1 MGPNPCCPIIKI
13 GCNGKTGFSWKK
25 TLRKLGFN
33 RILHEST
40 LRYEDLKLISTN
52 APG

>member
-1 MGPNPCCPIIKI
+1 MGKQALVE
-13 GCNGKTGFSWKK
+13 KK
-25 TLRKLGFN
+25 PLRKLGFN

-52 APG
+52 APGQGLSGLSKC